1 MKKNPASSNSQSS
14 ASFFRSSRLMSI
26 FIPTLL
32 WGDILETEASTTTQ
46 RFYRPTQ
53 AQQRLLQQQREQ
65 EQRIQLLR
73 RQQALQKK
81 KTPEIQ
87 RNKKTPQTPAEKT
100 LSAPLTATG
109 KAATH
114 NKIRYITYQKRR
126 FVLLQDVA
134 KYYGMKITYQ
144 TKGIQLKSS
153 RDTVELQYKKRIA
166 NVNKTNMYLTHAPLV
181 RGALV
186 YLDENDFFL
195 VIDPVIRNAPLWKH
209 SIKTILVDAGH
220 GGKDQGAPGV
230 NKLLEKNITLQM
242 ANKLAAQLRKSGY
255 KVLMTRTGDTTLTL
269 QQRADL
275 CEKYKPHLFISIHC
289 NAVKNKKTSGVE
301 TFAMTPRG
309 AASTSDKKPGKST
322 GPGNSYDKNNYRLAY
337 EVQKKLIQVTKSP
350 DRGVKHARF
359 FVLRKAICPGILVE
373 TGFITHPKEGVN
385 LSKSAYQD
393 KIISGIVSGIN
404 AYVNAAKLRP
414 DPKRALKKK

>member
-1 MKKNPASSNSQSS
+1 MNTFKFIRKHIETLFSGKG
-14 ASFFRSSRLMSI
+14 LMGI
-26 FIPTLL
+26 FLPVLL
-32 WGDILETEASTTTQ
+32 WGDILETEGASAVQ
-46 RFYRPTQ
+46 KFYRPTR
-53 AQQRLLQQQREQ
+53 AQQRLLQQQRLQ
-65 EQRIQLLR
+65 EQRIQSLR
-73 RQQALQKK
+73 KQQALQGKK
-81 KTPEIQ
+81 ATAAVSVKGKIL
-87 RNKKTPQTPAEKT
+87 N
-100 LSAPLTATG
+100 APLTATG

-114 NKIRYITYQKRR
+114 NKIRYIIYEKRR

-144 TKGIQLKSS
+144 TKGLQMKSP
-153 RDTVELQYKKRIA
+153 RDTVILQYKKRIA
-166 NVNKTNMYLTHAPLV
+166 NINKTNMYLTNAPLV
-181 RGALV
+181 RGAMV

-209 SIKTILVDAGH
+209 TVKTILVDAGH

-230 NKLLEKNITLQM
+230 NKLLEKNLTLQM
-242 ANKLAAQLRKSGY
+242 ANKLAARLRKAGY
-255 KVLMTRTGDTTLTL
+255 KVLMTRTTDITLTL
-269 QQRADL
+269 QQRAAL

-289 NAVKNKKTSGVE
+289 NAVKNKKTHGVE

-309 AASTSDKKPGKST
+309 AASTSDKKPGKAT

-337 EVQKKLIQVTKSP
+337 EVQKKLIHGTKSP

-373 TGFITHPKEGVN
+373 TGFITHPKEGLN

-393 KIISGIVSGIN
+393 KIITGIVSGIN
-404 AYVNAAKLRP
+404 AYTTAAKV
-414 DPKRALKKK
+414 KGKK